1 MLGTYY
7 VPDSWA
13 REIRSIGPPMAPP
26 VFFSRVKPWFGAG
39 RRGSSQKP
47 VWRVVSFGRAGLQP
61 NPLFGRRRM
70 GRAGLRRRCE
80 AAFGRQRPLDI
91 GTHSAGDGVYS
102 LAGYLCRGFFYSFC
116 FRHTFNGVAPMLIDG
131 DWEDSDS
138 VEDWLAVVQ
147 FEGVPKDKT
156 ARWRRSLGTVLKY
169 ARRIPSGVLCCV
181 YVTV

>member
-39 RRGSSQKP
+39 RWGSSQKP
-47 VWRVVSFGRAGLQP
+47 VWRVVSFGREGLQP

-80 AAFGRQRPLDI
+80 AAFRP
-91 GTHSAGDGVYS
+91 AAA
-102 LAGYLCRGFFYSFC
+102 AGYRDPLCGRRGCTLLRGTCVGVFFIRFV
-116 FRHTFNGVAPMLIDG
+116 FGTRLTEL
-131 DWEDSDS
+131 
-138 VEDWLAVVQ
+138 
-147 FEGVPKDKT
+147 
-156 ARWRRSLGTVLKY
+156 RRCGSMATGGTVTPWKIGSQLSSSR
-169 ARRIPSGVLCCV
+169 AFLRIR
-181 YVTV
+181 